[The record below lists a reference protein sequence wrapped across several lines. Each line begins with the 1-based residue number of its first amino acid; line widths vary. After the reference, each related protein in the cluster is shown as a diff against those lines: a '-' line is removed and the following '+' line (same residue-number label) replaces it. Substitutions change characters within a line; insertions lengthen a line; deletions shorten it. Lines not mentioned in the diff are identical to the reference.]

1 MRNRMILMAGLGAA
15 ALSLMAIPATSA
27 AQRAHVGV
35 RAGYNFA
42 LEEPTVGG
50 HFTVPVAR
58 RLDFYPSM
66 DVFLPETGTRMLF
79 NGDLK
84 YRFITQT
91 AWEPYVGGGLNMLY
105 RRVDG
110 SGDTNLGANVLGGI
124 ETRLGNVHPFVEG
137 RLVVQ
142 DDPSFQLAG
151 GLNITLGR
159 W

>member
-1 MRNRMILMAGLGAA
+1 MRIRLIATGLGAA
-15 ALSLMAIPATSA
+15 ALALALPSRGE
-27 AQRAHVGV
+27 AQQAHLGL
-35 RAGYNFA
+35 RAGYNFD

-50 HFTVPVAR
+50 HLALPVAR
-58 RLDFYPSM
+58 QLDFYPSM
-66 DVFLPETGTRMLF
+66 DVFLPTTGTRVLF

-84 YRFITQT
+84 YRFLNETSWQ
-91 AWEPYVGGGLNMLY
+91 PYLGGGLNMLY

-110 SGDTNLGANVLGGI
+110 SGDTNLGANVLGGV
-124 ETRLGNVHPFVEG
+124 ETRLGNVHPFFEG